1 MNAKLALKLLLNGA
15 VITIVFYCLRGHDVL
30 TGIALSLL
38 LLLAV
43 AKVIFAFMLQ
53 RRGNSSGDGGIP
65 PAPMVPVPVPTPSRP
80 PGAPPEIICHHD
92 F

>member
-38 LLLAV
+38 LLLTV
-43 AKVIFAFMLQ
+43 AKLIFAVVLHS
-53 RRGNSSGDGGIP
+53 RGNSFGDGGIP

-80 PGAPPEIICHHD
+80 PGAPPEIHCAQK